1 LADKYYDRLQHLRK
15 GITMIIVGV
24 GCGPGLITVQ
34 AAGIIFNAKRV
45 AGSSQAL
52 SLAEEYIQEGCK
64 VYVLQDYFK
73 LEEFPEDTVIL
84 CTGDPTLVGLKA
96 KGAELVPGIS
106 SLQVAFARLDLP
118 LESVSVVCAQGKHFT
133 TKAVDEVAREV
144 KRGKNVFVLA
154 DPKLNVSQLAEDLGK
169 KGIDCQIAVLENL
182 GYDNEKVAVGSV
194 KEPPVPESS
203 LFCLVLGK
211 L

>member
-1 LADKYYDRLQHLRK
+1 
-15 GITMIIVGV
+15 
-24 GCGPGLITVQ
+24 
-34 AAGIIFNAKRV
+34 
-45 AGSSQAL
+45 
-52 SLAEEYIQEGCK
+52 

-73 LEEFPEDTVIL
+73 LEEYPDDTVVL

-96 KGAELVPGIS
+96 KGAVLIPGIS
-106 SLQVAFARLDLP
+106 SMQVAFAHLDLP

-154 DPKLNVSQLAEDLGK
+154 DPKLSVEQLAKDLDK
-169 KGIDCQIAVLENL
+169 KGIDCRLALLENL
-182 GYDNEKVAVGSV
+182 GYENENVIVGSI
-194 KEPPVPESS
+194 KEPPAPKSA

-211 L
+211 W